1 MSHARRPVTDDVITV
16 GLRRAV
22 VGGLLV
28 VLAIVLGIMIA
39 VEVDPLDIDT
49 WWNGAVSVSAGALTQ
64 LALALNFLGG
74 GWFATY
80 LVPLGGCL
88 LLALFGRWRAG
99 LFFLSASALS
109 AAVVQVLKTVFGRV
123 RPEDMLVI
131 SDHGS
136 YPSGHAANAATIAV
150 VALVLLPRAWVA
162 VVGGAWVFAMAFSRT
177 QVHAHWFSDTVGGVL
192 VGAGMALMVA
202 GLFTVALLRESAAR
216 ESLAKERSLG

>member
-1 MSHARRPVTDDVITV
+1 MSQTRRPVTDDVITV
-16 GLRRAV
+16 GLQRVV
-22 VGGLLV
+22 VGGVLLL
-28 VLAIVLGIMIA
+28 LAVVLGIMIEI
-39 VEVDPLDIDT
+39 EVDPFDIDT

-88 LLALFGRWRAG
+88 VLAVVGRWRAG
-99 LFFLSASALS
+99 LFFLAASAVS
-109 AAVVQVLKTVFGRV
+109 AAAVQVLKTVFGRV

-136 YPSGHAANAATIAV
+136 FPSGHTANAATIAV
-150 VALVLLPRAWVA
+150 VALVLLPRVWVA

-177 QVHAHWFSDTVGGVL
+177 QVHAHWLSDTVGGVL
-192 VGAGMALMVA
+192 VGAGAALVVA
-202 GLFTVALLRESAAR
+202 GVFTVALIRESAAER
-216 ESLAKERSLG
+216 RSLG